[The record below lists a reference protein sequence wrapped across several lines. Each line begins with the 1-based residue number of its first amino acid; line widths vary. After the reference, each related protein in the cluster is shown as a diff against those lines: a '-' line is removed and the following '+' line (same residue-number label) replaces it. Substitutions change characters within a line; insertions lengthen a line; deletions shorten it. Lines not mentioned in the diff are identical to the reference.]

1 MYEQN
6 PNQKTR
12 KKKKKK
18 KVLMFNKRLRTFLI

>member
-12 KKKKKK
+12 KKKKK

>member
-18 KVLMFNKRLRTFLI
+18 KVLVFNKRLRTFLI